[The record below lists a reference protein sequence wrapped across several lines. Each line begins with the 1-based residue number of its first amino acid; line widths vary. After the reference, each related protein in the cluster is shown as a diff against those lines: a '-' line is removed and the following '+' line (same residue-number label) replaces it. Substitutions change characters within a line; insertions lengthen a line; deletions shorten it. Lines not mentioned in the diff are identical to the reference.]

1 MFQSELKLVIFHYGF
16 FGERFIANLMN
27 YSNSCPSYGACG
39 INACTLCKEKLY
51 SFSKNIVASFSMVD
65 PKTLPSF
72 VENAEDFLPRF
83 IPEADIAIAI
93 NLHADVLLAIPEKIA
108 GKVQALIVPVEDPKW
123 CTPGL
128 ARQLKEKCEN
138 LGIEFLAPKPFCAMK
153 KSGQKILD
161 KFVEQFGIGCP
172 QFEIEIEDGRGKVRI
187 LRSQPCGCAWFIGV
201 KLRNFDF
208 SDYKIRDLWNAV
220 SDAHH
225 SYPCT
230 ASMEK
235 DIEYDETLLHV
246 AGYIARH
253 AVDIAIGYSG
263 DEEIPEKI
271 KRLIEF

>member
-1 MFQSELKLVIFHYGF
+1 MFQSELGLVIFHYGF

-39 INACTLCKEKLY
+39 INSCTLCKEKLY
-51 SFSKNIVASFSMVD
+51 SFSRNIVASFSMVD

-83 IPEADIAIAI
+83 LPEADVAIAI
-93 NLHADVLLAIPEKIA
+93 NLHADILSALPEKLA
-108 GKVQALIVPVEDPKW
+108 GKVSALLVPVEEPKW

-128 ARQLKEKCEN
+128 ARQLKEKCES
-138 LGIEFLAPKPFCAMK
+138 LGIEFLAPKPFCAMR
-153 KSGQKILD
+153 KSGQSVLD
-161 KFVEQFGIGCP
+161 KFIEEFGLGYP
-172 QFEIEIEDGRGKVRI
+172 EFEIDIDNGRGKVRI

-201 KLRNFDF
+201 KLRGFDF
-208 SDYKIRDLWNAV
+208 SDYEMRGLWNTV
-220 SDAHH
+220 SEAHH

-235 DIEYDETLLHV
+235 DIEYGETLLHV

-253 AVDIAIGYSG
+253 AVDRALRYTG

-271 KRLIEF
+271 KSLIV